1 MSVTVDREPLPADRL
16 GLKTVGQ
23 VLKHLRNRSRIVVQ
37 VLIDGKE
44 PNIDRLGS
52 IKRAL
57 VAQHSVF
64 IKTADPRQLAKN
76 VLTEI
81 ESQLDE
87 VDRLK
92 NESAS
97 LLRRKQFA
105 PAIEKLGGCFN
116 TWQHAQQSVL
126 KVAQLVGLDLHGIQS
141 GGRALTDLMDDC
153 SMQIRKIRTA
163 VEGRDFAV
171 LTELLVDNVTVLCAE
186 WRDAI
191 RSLRGAIAAA

>member
-52 IKRAL
+52 IKKAL
-57 VAQHSVF
+57 VAQHTVF
-64 IKTADPRQLAKN
+64 IKTADPRQLAKS
-76 VLTEI
+76 VLAEI

-92 NESAS
+92 SESAS

-116 TWQHAQQSVL
+116 TWQHAQQSIL
-126 KVAQLVGLDLHGIQS
+126 KIAKLLGLDLRQIGAAD
-141 GGRALTDLMDDC
+141 RTLTELIEDC
-153 SMQIRKIRTA
+153 STQLGVIRSA
-163 VEGRDFAV
+163 LEARDFAT
-171 LTELLVDNVTVLCAE
+171 LNDLLVDGMTERCHQ

-191 RSLRGAIAAA
+191 RSLQSIVAA